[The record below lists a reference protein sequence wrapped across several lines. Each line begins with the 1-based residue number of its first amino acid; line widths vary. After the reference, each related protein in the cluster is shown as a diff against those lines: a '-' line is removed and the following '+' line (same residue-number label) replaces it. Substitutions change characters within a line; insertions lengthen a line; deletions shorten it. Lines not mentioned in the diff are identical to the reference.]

1 MKDDPAKKKTDQD
14 ASDWDSSS
22 MVPSTTATVPL
33 ANTPVSSPASVPAP
47 TTKQQTNGVGKDE
60 SEWDSEND
68 DDTEASSTGP
78 SEQVLPPRTPE
89 PGSEFEPFSSGDEEE
104 SDFSLGESYA
114 KVFDYFLIKL
124 VAVFLNKKF
133 FNLIVFF
140 LYIIYF
146 FLFVWNT
153 KQQFFLFSFQLKNN
167 PAKNDSK
174 VVEGGV
180 IGGGSGI
187 FQTEIE
193 TGTTGG
199 GFDSSDEDD
208 IEQQMLNM
216 SKQKLNNNQA
226 VGQLSSPLKSSASK
240 EVTSPGSGS
249 KQVSTPTGRKSIT
262 KPLSSMFRM
271 FDFHFKF

>member
-33 ANTPVSSPASVPAP
+33 ANTPASVPAP

-140 LYIIYF
+140 FLYYI
-146 FLFVWNT
+146 FLLVCV
-153 KQQFFLFSFQLKNN
+153 KY
-167 PAKNDSK
+167 
-174 VVEGGV
+174 
-180 IGGGSGI
+180 
-187 FQTEIE
+187 
-193 TGTTGG
+193 
-199 GFDSSDEDD
+199 
-208 IEQQMLNM
+208 
-216 SKQKLNNNQA
+216 
-226 VGQLSSPLKSSASK
+226 
-240 EVTSPGSGS
+240 
-249 KQVSTPTGRKSIT
+249 
-262 KPLSSMFRM
+262 
-271 FDFHFKF
+271 